1 MKSDIAALI
10 LAAGKSTRM
19 GTSKSLLNWHGELL
33 VNYQINALIKS
44 GCKEIYFV
52 IGHNADEIRSKI
64 SNTKVTII
72 NNPNYESGKS
82 SSIIRGMKSIDKSI
96 ESLIIVGVD
105 QPRPIWFYEKIIKFH
120 NKSTS
125 VISSPINN
133 KKRGHPLIIRK
144 SFFDEI
150 LQISNYKNGLKDLF
164 RINDDLVKTFEINS
178 EWTHLDLNDKE
189 SFERSLKLNLEDE

>member
-19 GTSKSLLNWHGELL
+19 GTTKYLLMWHGDFL
-33 VNYQINALIKS
+33 VNYQINSLLKS
-44 GCKEIYFV
+44 GCKEIYLV
-52 IGHNADEIRSKI
+52 IGHNGDKIRSKV
-64 SNTKVTII
+64 SNSKVKII
-72 NNPNYESGKS
+72 NNPDYDSGKS
-82 SSIIRGMKSIDKSI
+82 SSIIKGIKSLDIGI
-96 ESLIIVGVD
+96 ENLIIVGVD

-120 NKSTS
+120 NKYSS

-133 KKRGHPLIIRK
+133 KKRGHPLIFRK
-144 SFFDEI
+144 SFFNEI
-150 LQISNYKNGLKDLF
+150 LKISNYKNGLKDLF
-164 RINDDLVKTFEINS
+164 RRNDDLVKTFEINS

>member
-1 MKSDIAALI
+1 MKSDIVALI

-19 GTSKSLLNWHGELL
+19 GTSKSLLEWHGELL
-33 VNYQINALIKS
+33 VNYQINALIQS
-44 GCKEIYFV
+44 GFKEIYLV
-52 IGHNADEIRSKI
+52 NGQNGDKIRSKI
-64 SNTKVTII
+64 SNSKVKII

-82 SSIIRGMKSIDKSI
+82 SSIIKGMKSLDKST
-96 ESLIIVGVD
+96 ENLIIVGVD

-120 NKSTS
+120 NKSSS
-125 VISSPINN
+125 VISSPISN

-164 RINDDLVKTFEINS
+164 RKNDDLVKTFEINS
-178 EWTHLDLNDKE
+178 VWTHLDLNDKE

>member
-19 GTSKSLLNWHGELL
+19 GTTKSLLMWHGDFL
-33 VNYQINALIKS
+33 VNYQINSLLKS
-44 GCKEIYFV
+44 GCKEIYLV
-52 IGHNADEIRSKI
+52 IGHNGDKIRSKV
-64 SNTKVTII
+64 SNSKVKII
-72 NNPNYESGKS
+72 NNPDYDSGKS
-82 SSIIRGMKSIDKSI
+82 SSIIKGIKSLDIGI
-96 ESLIIVGVD
+96 ENLIIVGVD

-164 RINDDLVKTFEINS
+164 RRNDDLVKTFEINS

>member
-19 GTSKSLLNWHGELL
+19 GTSKSLLEWHGELL

-44 GCKEIYFV
+44 GCTEIYLV
-52 IGHNADEIRSKI
+52 IGHNGDKIRSKV
-64 SNTKVTII
+64 SNSKVKII
-72 NNPNYESGKS
+72 NNPDYDSGKS
-82 SSIIRGMKSIDKSI
+82 SSIIKGIKSLDKGI
-96 ESLIIVGVD
+96 ENLIIVGVD

-120 NKSTS
+120 NKYSS

-133 KKRGHPLIIRK
+133 KKRGHPLIFRK
-144 SFFDEI
+144 SFFNEI
-150 LQISNYKNGLKDLF
+150 LKISNYENGLKDLF
-164 RINDDLVKTFEINS
+164 RRNDDLVKTFEINS

>member
-19 GTSKSLLNWHGELL
+19 GTTKSLLMWHGDFL
-33 VNYQINALIKS
+33 VNYQINSLLKS
-44 GCKEIYFV
+44 GCKEIYLV
-52 IGHNADEIRSKI
+52 IGHNGDKIRSKV
-64 SNTKVTII
+64 SNSKVKII
-72 NNPNYESGKS
+72 NNPDYDSGKS
-82 SSIIRGMKSIDKSI
+82 SSIIKGIKSLDIGI
-96 ESLIIVGVD
+96 ENLIIVGVD

-120 NKSTS
+120 NKYSS

-133 KKRGHPLIIRK
+133 KKRGHPLIFRK
-144 SFFDEI
+144 SFFNEI
-150 LQISNYKNGLKDLF
+150 LKISNYKNGLKDLF
-164 RINDDLVKTFEINS
+164 RRNDDLVKTFEINS

>member
-19 GTSKSLLNWHGELL
+19 GTSKSLLEWHGELL

-44 GCKEIYFV
+44 GCTEIYLV
-52 IGHNADEIRSKI
+52 IGHNGDKIRSKV
-64 SNTKVTII
+64 SNSKVKII
-72 NNPNYESGKS
+72 NNPDYDSGKS
-82 SSIIRGMKSIDKSI
+82 SSIIKGIKSLDIGI
-96 ESLIIVGVD
+96 ENLIIVGVD

-120 NKSTS
+120 NKYSS

-133 KKRGHPLIIRK
+133 KKRGHPLIFRK
-144 SFFDEI
+144 SFFNEI
-150 LQISNYKNGLKDLF
+150 LKISNYENGLKDLF
-164 RINDDLVKTFEINS
+164 RRNDDLVKTFEINS

>member
-1 MKSDIAALI
+1 M
-10 LAAGKSTRM
+10 
-19 GTSKSLLNWHGELL
+19 
-33 VNYQINALIKS
+33 
-44 GCKEIYFV
+44 V

-164 RINDDLVKTFEINS
+164 RRNDDLVKTFEINS

>member
-1 MKSDIAALI
+1 MIFGHS
-10 LAAGKSTRM
+10 
-19 GTSKSLLNWHGELL
+19 E
-33 VNYQINALIKS
+33 INSLIKS
-44 GCKEIYFV
+44 GCKEIYLV
-52 IGHNADEIRSKI
+52 IGHNGDKIRSKI

-120 NKSTS
+120 NKSIS

-133 KKRGHPLIIRK
+133 KKR
-144 SFFDEI
+144 
-150 LQISNYKNGLKDLF
+150 QLF
-164 RINDDLVKTFEINS
+164 G
-178 EWTHLDLNDKE
+178 
-189 SFERSLKLNLEDE
+189 ERSRKIAEENFDLEVISKMYIKFYNEVIENSFKNSDKR

>member
-19 GTSKSLLNWHGELL
+19 GTTKSLLMWHGDFL
-33 VNYQINALIKS
+33 VNYQINSLIKS
-44 GCKEIYFV
+44 GCKEIYLV
-52 IGHNADEIRSKI
+52 IGHNGERIRSKV
-64 SNTKVTII
+64 SNSKVKII
-72 NNPNYESGKS
+72 NNPDYDSGKS
-82 SSIIRGMKSIDKSI
+82 SSIIKGIKSLDIGI
-96 ESLIIVGVD
+96 ENLIIVGVD

-133 KKRGHPLIIRK
+133 KKRGHPLIFRK
-144 SFFDEI
+144 SFFNEI
-150 LQISNYKNGLKDLF
+150 LKISNYKNGLKDLF
-164 RINDDLVKTFEINS
+164 RRNDDLVKTFEINS

>member
-19 GTSKSLLNWHGELL
+19 GTSKSLLEWHGELL

-44 GCKEIYFV
+44 GCKEIYLV
-52 IGHNADEIRSKI
+52 IGHNGDKIRSKI
-64 SNTKVTII
+64 SNSKVKII

-82 SSIIRGMKSIDKSI
+82 SSIIKGMKSLDKST
-96 ESLIIVGVD
+96 ENLIIVGVD

-120 NKSTS
+120 NKSSS
-125 VISSPINN
+125 VISSPITN

-150 LQISNYKNGLKDLF
+150 LQISNYKNGLQDLF
-164 RINDDLVKTFEINS
+164 RKNDDLVKTFEINS

>member
-1 MKSDIAALI
+1 MKSLD
-10 LAAGKSTRM
+10 KSTE
-19 GTSKSLLNWHGELL
+19 N
-33 VNYQINALIKS
+33 
-44 GCKEIYFV
+44 
-52 IGHNADEIRSKI
+52 
-64 SNTKVTII
+64 
-72 NNPNYESGKS
+72 
-82 SSIIRGMKSIDKSI
+82 
-96 ESLIIVGVD
+96 LIIVGVD

-120 NKSTS
+120 NKSSS
-125 VISSPINN
+125 VISSPISN

-164 RINDDLVKTFEINS
+164 RKNDDLVKTFEINS